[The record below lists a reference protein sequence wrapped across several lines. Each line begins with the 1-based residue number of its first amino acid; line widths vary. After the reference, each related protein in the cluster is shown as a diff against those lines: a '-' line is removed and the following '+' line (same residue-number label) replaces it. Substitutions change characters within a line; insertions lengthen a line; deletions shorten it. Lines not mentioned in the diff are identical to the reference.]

1 MTDEG
6 LEARIRRLEDVDAI
20 RRLKVQY
27 FDACDG
33 GFADHTSHVPEEI
46 SACFADDGAWDG
58 GPYGTRSGPAAIADF
73 YRDKSHGLAF
83 TVLSEPTID
92 VDGDRATG
100 RWNVVVY
107 SEFAPSGSVLVGG
120 IHHDE
125 YVRTPGGWRI
135 AHTRFERALA
145 HRAAAPWNATTT
157 GLTESPRSP

>member
-6 LEARIRRLEDVDAI
+6 IEARIRRLEDVEEI
-20 RRLKVQY
+20 RRLKVRY

-46 SACFADDGAWDG
+46 AACFADDGAWDG
-58 GPYGTRSGPAAIADF
+58 GPYGTRTGPAAIADF
-73 YRDKSHGLAF
+73 YRDKAHGLAF
-83 TVLSEPTID
+83 TVLSEPTVD

-120 IHHDE
+120 ILFNHTAFLEGIYANGGGDSFDGVAIHPYTID
-125 YVRTPGGWRI
+125 RAPGD
-135 AHTRFERALA
+135 
-145 HRAAAPWNATTT
+145 TT
-157 GLTESPRSP
+157 